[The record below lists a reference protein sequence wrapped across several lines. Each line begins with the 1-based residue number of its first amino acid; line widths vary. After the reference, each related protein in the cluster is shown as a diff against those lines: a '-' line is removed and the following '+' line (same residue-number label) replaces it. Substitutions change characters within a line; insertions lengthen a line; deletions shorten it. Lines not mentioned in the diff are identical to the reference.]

1 MNQKLKRAKQKE
13 KAVFAP
19 FIGTVAVLIALGDLL
34 SPMEMA
40 ISIFIIFASPSLIIL
55 NSKDRKIFASV
66 SVILL
71 ALVYFTDLV
80 FEFEKLQVLT
90 SLVLGLVFM
99 SVAVFK
105 SRRY

>member
-19 FIGTVAVLIALGDLL
+19 FIGIVAVLIALGDLL

-55 NSKDRKIFASV
+55 NSKDRKIFASF

-71 ALVYFTDLV
+71 VLVYFTDLV